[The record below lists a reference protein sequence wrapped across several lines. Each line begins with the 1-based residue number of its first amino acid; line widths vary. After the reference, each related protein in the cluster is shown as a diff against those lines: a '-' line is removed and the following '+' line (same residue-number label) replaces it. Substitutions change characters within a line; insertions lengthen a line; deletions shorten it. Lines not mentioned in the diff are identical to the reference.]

1 MTIKASKYH
10 SFSICK
16 KDTTSTQYKPKL
28 SLDDALVPPVKLD
41 DNFTCLRNHFDFKI
55 SDDKHKRELIETIN
69 DPIEI
74 IGKFPLHPKN
84 KLKIYQE

>member
-16 KDTTSTQYKPKL
+16 KGTTSTQYKPKL

-41 DNFTCLRNHFDFKI
+41 DSFTCLCNHFDFKM
-55 SDDKHKRELIETIN
+55 SDDKH
-69 DPIEI
+69 
-74 IGKFPLHPKN
+74 
-84 KLKIYQE
+84 